1 LFFKIFNEELEKQEQ
16 FEYLTD
22 FCETFPLIRGKSTNE
37 EENEIVGE
45 YKVKININF
54 KLKKYKII
62 FFH

>member
-1 LFFKIFNEELEKQEQ
+1 MFFKIFNEELEKQEQ

-45 YKVKININF
+45 YKVKINFNF
-54 KLKKYKII
+54 K
-62 FFH
+62 